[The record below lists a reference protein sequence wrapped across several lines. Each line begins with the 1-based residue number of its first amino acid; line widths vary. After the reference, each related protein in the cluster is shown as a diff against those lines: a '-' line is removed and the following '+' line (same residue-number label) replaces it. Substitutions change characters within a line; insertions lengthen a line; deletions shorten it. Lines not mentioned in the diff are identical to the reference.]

1 MPRMSLGGVTTAFE
15 RVQRQA
21 RSLLGDLRGQIRAKE
36 NELRRLKE
44 EEARLSGLL
53 GGSGRAA
60 AAVMP
65 ARRGGRRGG
74 GGGRVNW
81 REVLTKL
88 PKQFK
93 AADVRKVRGVKSKR
107 SSEVFAAI
115 TRWIE
120 AGTAKRKARGTYE
133 RV

>member
-21 RSLLGDLRGQIRAKE
+21 RSLLGDLRVQIRAKE

-44 EEARLSGLL
+44 EETRLSSLL
-53 GGSGRAA
+53 GGAA
-60 AAVMP
+60 RTVGTAMP
-65 ARRGGRRGG
+65 ARRAGRRGG

-81 REVLTKL
+81 REIFTKL

-93 AADVRKVRGVKSKR
+93 AADVRKIRGVKSKR
-107 SSEVFAAI
+107 PSEVFAAI

-120 AGTAKRKARGTYE
+120 AGMAKRKARG
-133 RV
+133 